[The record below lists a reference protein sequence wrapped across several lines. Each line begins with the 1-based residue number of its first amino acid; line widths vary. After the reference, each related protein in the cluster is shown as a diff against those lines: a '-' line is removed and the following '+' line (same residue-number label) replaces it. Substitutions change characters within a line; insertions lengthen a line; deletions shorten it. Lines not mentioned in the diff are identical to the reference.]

1 MNLPQDL
8 NFLFKLLIL
17 KSTFSLIAVM
27 EDDKKE
33 LAMNQEPNADNI

>member
-1 MNLPQDL
+1 MNECKDL

-27 EDDKKE
+27 EDDRKE
-33 LAMNQEPNADNI
+33 MAMNQEPNADNI